1 MHTTITLELICIRE
15 WDKNLWFRRMSW
27 IRFTIWLEF
36 VLLKTGCSYFFLYL
50 SYTKKCSS
58 NIYERLFINN
68 QFLLARFDANF
79 FFYMI
84 KLRIPCGRD
93 APSVVSFMWCIKLNS
108 HFLSLSETFIALEIL
123 YWNRCSFTS
132 RVCED
137 CDWRRLFEHQWR
149 RAFFTSQADERKKPA
164 KRIINDD
171 VLMNACVLRR
181 KLWFLKKQKLKLQI
195 HLLEQQVKA
204 NKTFATAL
212 NFFVADTDSL

>member
-27 IRFTIWLEF
+27 IQFTIWLEF

-58 NIYERLFINN
+58 NIYEGLFINN

-108 HFLSLSETFIALEIL
+108 HFLSLSKTFIALEIL
-123 YWNRCSFTS
+123 YGNRCSFTS
-132 RVCED
+132 RFCED

-181 KLWFLKKQKLKLQI
+181 KLWFLKNRNWNCKFIFWSNKLKPTKPLQL
-195 HLLEQQVKA
+195 H
-204 NKTFATAL
+204 
-212 NFFVADTDSL
+212 